1 MSLDQYIPAGRTSL
15 IKKGKQDLQI
25 QTEYAYRPRPRITTS
40 IAVSGRVIQKIE
52 RELPKPIDSEE
63 QQVRVQRTIVQQHAE
78 ILSLIKKRVA
88 GKEASLKP
96 VSEILEPQTQPVAEK
111 SVTREVAYEHIPDML
126 MNLPGV
132 SQIFRL
138 TNDGDFVEDGS
149 ENKFRKKHRKIFKN
163 LADMME
169 LYGREQG
176 GIKREVGVYEIQ
188 PEKLYF
194 ASSGVECYFI
204 VINEPSLELNYEIS
218 IQDIIIGQ

>member
-52 RELPKPIDSEE
+52 RELAKPIDSEE
-63 QQVRVQRTIVQQHAE
+63 QQMRVQRTIVQQHAE
-78 ILSLIKKRVA
+78 ILSLIKKRTLD
-88 GKEASLKP
+88 KEASLKP
-96 VSEILEPQTQPVAEK
+96 ISEAPASQEQPPVEEPASP
-111 SVTREVAYEHIPDML
+111 EVEYEHIPDKIL
-126 MNLPGV
+126 DLPGV
-132 SQIFRL
+132 SQLFRL
-138 TNDGDFVEDGS
+138 TNDGDFVDDGT
-149 ENKFRKKHRKIFKN
+149 ENKFRKKYRKIFKN
-163 LADMME
+163 LADLME

-176 GIKREVGVYEIQ
+176 GIKREIGVYEIQ

-218 IQDIIIGQ
+218 IRDIITGL